1 MEAVVAAVPAPARH
15 RSIFS
20 PSTPRERAENFESY
34 WAYMRRRDG
43 EILESEKSLARKKEI
58 LEAFQANPVRS
69 RKPLPDPERFYRNY
83 VKLVE
88 DPAGLDP
95 KTRLLTFL
103 YKFARHEWAGISC
116 AWDATPSIT
125 TAVRTT
131 QRISRYHLCE
141 EFSHIRLFHE
151 MFRTFHLDRVVW
163 VPPGDGM
170 RRMYAVFSRFPGVL
184 MNPPA
189 FVSELMGLTLYLHI
203 DAVLNTILA
212 DEPEAR
218 DRVRALLK
226 EIMTDEL
233 GHVGQRRNFIGA
245 VGIKAAYG
253 MVGPMFRAFYR
264 DLPEAK
270 HLFDIEQMVREAK
283 AFNYGTMP
291 PDVLAEAWAPSY
303 CRS

>member
-1 MEAVVAAVPAPARH
+1 MEAIATSTAPERL
-15 RSIFS
+15 RSVFS
-20 PSTPRERAENFESY
+20 PSTRRERDQNFESY
-34 WAYMRRRDG
+34 WSYMHGRDG
-43 EILESEKSLARKKEI
+43 DILESEKSLTRKKEI

-88 DPAGLDP
+88 DPAGFDP

-116 AWDATPSIT
+116 AWDATPSIRL
-125 TAVRTT
+125 AERTT

-141 EFSHIRLFHE
+141 EFSHVRLFHE
-151 MFRTFHLDRVVW
+151 MFRTFHLDRVEW
-163 VPPGDGM
+163 VPPGNGM

-203 DAVLNTILA
+203 DAVLEQILA
-212 DEPEAR
+212 DEPEAK
-218 DRVRALLK
+218 DRVRALLR

-233 GHVGQRRNFIGA
+233 GHVGQRRNFIGP

-270 HLFDIEQMVREAK
+270 HIFDIGRMVREAK
-283 AFNYGTMP
+283 AFDYGTMP
-291 PDVLAEAWAPSY
+291 TDVLAASWVPSY
-303 CRS
+303 CRG